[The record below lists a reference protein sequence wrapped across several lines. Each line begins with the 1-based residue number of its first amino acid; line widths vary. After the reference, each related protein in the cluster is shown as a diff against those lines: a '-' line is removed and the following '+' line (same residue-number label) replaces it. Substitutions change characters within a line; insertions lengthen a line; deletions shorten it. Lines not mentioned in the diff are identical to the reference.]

1 MRDRGGGEKEEAEKE
16 EEEVLATVSAA
27 GELLQGDVDAAPAS
41 TSRVGG
47 GEGGEVDANP
57 GILRVLMRSKWR
69 AGVPFVLGVAQ
80 TACAGTYGNWFGV
93 TVGVVAAIVGFGVV
107 AAQLPAETAEVDD
120 NGKPLD
126 DAAARRVRLADAAR
140 GATAG
145 ALTGVLAAWVAVLLA
160 VRAASPDPA
169 ITRFPGSCGEAP
181 SSSAGCARLAL
192 ESSWRM
198 DEGETPPRTTSL
210 SSAEAFRVARD
221 FFEGGAI
228 ERCAILRA
236 DANAYGGFLHARCI
250 TLVMGYA
257 DDVFVRVRTD
267 GTDSDAD
274 ADVVS
279 AEIQSQLRLGIGDLE
294 ANPERIRAFVAY
306 VRPRFT

>member
-1 MRDRGGGEKEEAEKE
+1 MRDRGGGEKKEAEAEK

-27 GELLQGDVDAAPAS
+27 GEVLQGDVDAAPAS

-47 GEGGEVDANP
+47 GEGGEV
-57 GILRVLMRSKWR
+57 GILRVLMRSRWR

-80 TACAGTYGNWFGV
+80 AACAGTYGNWFGV
-93 TVGVVAAIVGFGVV
+93 TVGVVAAVVGVGVV
-107 AAQLPAETAEVDD
+107 AAQVPAEAAEVDD

-126 DAAARRVRLADAAR
+126 DAAAWRVRLAEAAR
-140 GATAG
+140 GAPAG
-145 ALTGVLAAWVAVLLA
+145 ALTGVLAACVAVLLA

-198 DEGETPPRTTSL
+198 EEGETPPSTTSL
-210 SSAEAFRVARD
+210 SGAEAFRVTRD

-236 DANAYGGFLHARCI
+236 DVNAYGGFLHARCV

-267 GTDSDAD
+267 GADPDADAD

-279 AEIQSQLRLGIGDLE
+279 AEIQSQLRLGVGDLE

-306 VRPRFT
+306 VRPRFA